1 MQLPSLYFLR
11 FLLTESFSLLVIK
24 GLKFNFDIG
33 SIFERNFDPSHLQ
46 TVIIPSIVRV
56 NDAWS
61 SFDFSNN
68 EPPWWKAIFFTHTSS
83 CRLMQC
89 SWLSSVDLKTLCKNI
104 LSLNVWCNSNRGCNR
119 WQLIVLSQTIIE
131 VSGVF
136 LGHEHARPRFEVPYL
151 IFVAGESLFRYPPAS
166 NIKNEFAFWYHVYNL
181 ESVKITHGRVL
192 LLIKLLA
199 SAWLKGHMKY
209 SPSVCLFGS

>member
-1 MQLPSLYFLR
+1 MTFCCSLYIFVLKYQLTL
-11 FLLTESFSLLVIK
+11 FFSQPKISDIFEEMYDVQKKKKNSMFSWSGLLPQCFIPFEKSVISLISITCNYLHCTFSGSYWQSFSLLVIK

-68 EPPWWKAIFFTHTSS
+68 EPPWWRTIFFRHTSS

-89 SWLSSVDLKTLCKNI
+89 FWLSSVDLKTLCKNI
-104 LSLNVWCNSNRGCNR
+104 
-119 WQLIVLSQTIIE
+119 
-131 VSGVF
+131 
-136 LGHEHARPRFEVPYL
+136 
-151 IFVAGESLFRYPPAS
+151 VA
-166 NIKNEFAFWYHVYNL
+166 
-181 ESVKITHGRVL
+181 
-192 LLIKLLA
+192 
-199 SAWLKGHMKY
+199 
-209 SPSVCLFGS
+209 